1 MRGPRKSLGGGQ
13 QLHGE
18 PCHHY
23 LQQPGPGQAGDTG
36 SLWLANSWQ
45 QVGPSPPGHISDT
58 NPCPLQAVL
67 TTKHPHPQDKLMAH
81 NQYASV
87 PCHGHE
93 TLYAEVGL
101 SQHSIYNI

>member
-1 MRGPRKSLGGGQ
+1 MIIYRRVRGPRKSLGGGQ

-45 QVGPSPPGHISDT
+45 QVGPVIEMVTTVILTPA
-58 NPCPLQAVL
+58 PCRL
-67 TTKHPHPQDKLMAH
+67 
-81 NQYASV
+81 
-87 PCHGHE
+87 C
-93 TLYAEVGL
+93 
-101 SQHSIYNI
+101 